1 MNWNQKRKRGPQ
13 NVNADHDG
21 LSLRLYDRGEP
32 HRHRRGVKI
41 EENYLIPKITKSFFF
56 FRGFCCHV
64 VCPRTSHLHVDAT
77 RFNRLW
83 RQMSVN
89 IWEDTFLWKKGRRRR
104 ILCVFFW
111 VFVFYSSSWSLYI
124 NGTTT
129 IWPCVR
135 LIQDLLRHFMYVRTA
150 AVATSQ
156 SVKTVAQRDSV
167 RASERR
173 RIRGWTA
180 ANNGQTHTRKWNKRE
195 RENQQDRTRYFH
207 S

>member
-1 MNWNQKRKRGPQ
+1 MNWNQKRKEVRPQ

-56 FRGFCCHV
+56 GFCCHV

-89 IWEDTFLWKKGRRRR
+89 IWEKTHFYEKRKKKKKNTICLFLGVRFLFHWLVS
-104 ILCVFFW
+104 ILMALPLFDRAYASFKIL
-111 VFVFYSSSWSLYI
+111 FVISCTCGL
-124 NGTTT
+124 
-129 IWPCVR
+129 R
-135 LIQDLLRHFMYVRTA
+135 LLPLHSQLRP
-150 AVATSQ
+150 
-156 SVKTVAQRDSV
+156 
-167 RASERR
+167 
-173 RIRGWTA
+173 
-180 ANNGQTHTRKWNKRE
+180 
-195 RENQQDRTRYFH
+195 
-207 S
+207 

>member
-1 MNWNQKRKRGPQ
+1 MNWNQKRKEVRPQ

-56 FRGFCCHV
+56 GFCCHV

-89 IWEDTFLWKKGRRRR
+89 IWEKTHFYEKEEEEEEEYYMSFFGCSFSIPLAGLS
-104 ILCVFFW
+104 ILMALPLFDRAYASFKIL
-111 VFVFYSSSWSLYI
+111 FVISCTCGL
-124 NGTTT
+124 
-129 IWPCVR
+129 R
-135 LIQDLLRHFMYVRTA
+135 LLPLHSQLRP
-150 AVATSQ
+150 
-156 SVKTVAQRDSV
+156 
-167 RASERR
+167 
-173 RIRGWTA
+173 
-180 ANNGQTHTRKWNKRE
+180 
-195 RENQQDRTRYFH
+195 
-207 S
+207 